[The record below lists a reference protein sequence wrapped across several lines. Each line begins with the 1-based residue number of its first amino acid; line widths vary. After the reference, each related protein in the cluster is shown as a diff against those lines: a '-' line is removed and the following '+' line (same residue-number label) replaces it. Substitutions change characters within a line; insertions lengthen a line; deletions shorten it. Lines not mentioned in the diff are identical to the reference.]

1 MHIFNSKLISVCK
14 EQSLWVQ
21 NTKYLNYIRP
31 VMCAVPV
38 QSIIYACTASH
49 FIVSDN
55 TYLTSVFTHSCTCMF
70 EELFFCILLVIDGRV
85 TSVISCT
92 EMEDSEEALTFTAD
106 YMSDVGSVPDDC
118 VSEGSD
124 ASNRRFATFSLSMS
138 DFGDYDDRRSEPAL
152 DDDYTDDIDDVT
164 EPDRTPFWRREKR
177 LSRILGISADER
189 CEKQLMQGGAVTDD
203 LLQDI
208 GTSQRFPLRPGHIDI
223 GQSESTE
230 FSYLESGPIRR
241 CTSLKTSKT
250 PPGTPRHKKEVRF
263 ADALGL
269 DLASIKQIL
278 NQEDPPI
285 VPDSAVKGLNV
296 DEKYYGMWQGIKGLM
311 EPVAPVQRVRHLCA
325 CFAQPGY
332 SPDFARRVE
341 ERRVSLEHCTV
352 DDVLLMVS
360 GTVRVANISFEK
372 HVAVRY
378 TINGWMTY
386 TDELAKYCKST
397 STSDQFTFKI
407 HLPDY
412 FDFSSRMEFSVMYVA
427 AGQTYWDSNFG
438 ANYRIECHVE
448 ESPAAVRRVD
458 AVARLTKETSR
469 HPFY

>member
-1 MHIFNSKLISVCK
+1 MFQELHFTAFL
-14 EQSLWVQ
+14 
-21 NTKYLNYIRP
+21 
-31 VMCAVPV
+31 
-38 QSIIYACTASH
+38 SINEK
-49 FIVSDN
+49 VS
-55 TYLTSVFTHSCTCMF
+55 TV
-70 EELFFCILLVIDGRV
+70 LL
-85 TSVISCT
+85 CT
-92 EMEDSEEALTFTAD
+92 EMEDNEDTLTFTTD
-106 YMSDVGSVPDDC
+106 CVSDVGSVPDDC

-124 ASNRRFATFSLSMS
+124 VSNRRFATFSLSMS
-138 DFGDYDDRRSEPAL
+138 DFGDYDDRRSEVAL
-152 DDDYTDDIDDVT
+152 DDDYTDDVDDMS
-164 EPDRTPFWRREKR
+164 EPERTPFWRREKR
-177 LSRILGISADER
+177 LSRILAISADER

-208 GTSQRFPLRPGHIDI
+208 TTSQRFPLQPACINI
-223 GQSESTE
+223 GQSETAE
-230 FSYLESGPIRR
+230 FDYLDSGPMRR

-278 NQEDPPI
+278 NHNDPPV
-285 VPDSAVKGLNV
+285 VPDSAVRGLNI
-296 DEKYYGMWQGIKGLM
+296 DEKYYDVWHGMKGVM
-311 EPVAPVQRVRHLCA
+311 EQTAAAVQRVRHLCA

-332 SPDFARRVE
+332 SPDFARRIE

-352 DDVLLMVS
+352 DDILLMVS

-372 HVAVRY
+372 YVAIRY

-386 TDELAKYCKST
+386 TDEVAKYCQGSGI
-397 STSDQFTFKI
+397 SDQFSFKI

-427 AGQTYWDSNFG
+427 AGQTFWDSNFG

-448 ESPAAVRRVD
+448 ESPLAVRRVD

>member
-1 MHIFNSKLISVCK
+1 MQRF
-14 EQSLWVQ
+14 
-21 NTKYLNYIRP
+21 
-31 VMCAVPV
+31 
-38 QSIIYACTASH
+38 
-49 FIVSDN
+49 
-55 TYLTSVFTHSCTCMF
+55 
-70 EELFFCILLVIDGRV
+70 
-85 TSVISCT
+85 SCT
-92 EMEDSEEALTFTAD
+92 EMEDNEEALTFTAD
-106 YMSDVGSVPDDC
+106 CVSDVGSVPDDN
-118 VSEGSD
+118 VSEASD
-124 ASNRRFATFSLSMS
+124 VSNRRFATFSLSMS
-138 DFGDYDDRRSEPAL
+138 DFGDYDDRRSEVAL
-152 DDDYTDDIDDVT
+152 DDDYTDDIVDVS
-164 EPDRTPFWRREKR
+164 EPERTPFWRREKR
-177 LSRILGISADER
+177 LSRILAISADER
-189 CEKQLMQGGAVTDD
+189 CEKQLMQAGAITDD

-208 GTSQRFPLRPGHIDI
+208 TTLERFPLRPTRIDVS
-223 GQSESTE
+223 QSEVTE
-230 FSYLESGPIRR
+230 FDYLASGPMRR

-285 VPDSAVKGLNV
+285 VPDSAMKGLNIE
-296 DEKYYGMWQGIKGLM
+296 EKYYGVWPFMQGIKGVI
-311 EPVAPVQRVRHLCA
+311 EPSGPVQRVRHLCA

-332 SPDFARRVE
+332 SSDFARRIE

-360 GTVRVANISFEK
+360 GTIRVANVSFEK

-386 TDELAKYCKST
+386 TDEVAKYSQGGGL
-397 STSDQFTFKI
+397 SDQFTFKI

-412 FDFSSRMEFSVMYVA
+412 FDFSSRMEFSVMYVV
-427 AGQTYWDSNFG
+427 AGQTFWDSNFG

-448 ESPAAVRRVD
+448 ESPLAVRRVD
-458 AVARLTKETSR
+458 AVARLSKETSR